1 VFASDGPLRAVQS
14 NDSIFDQYRFRE
26 DYFDPISHIRR
37 GRFYSAKDQD
47 KGNWHVQPH
56 PALPQEAADT
66 GPLGLQKTL
75 ETFRGVSIW
84 AQFFKESHVEQPL
97 VLFGRDERF
106 TIWTIISL
114 EVISTEEELIT
125 LKARRGIGVLPVIDF
140 DKIKE
145 PHAVRVREALDAF
158 VDEVHRAAPI
168 SVIDR
173 ARDAASQILL
183 AHFQSDNGPPKDLM
197 ELAKRLE
204 GEKKI
209 IAAGA
214 AKIIA
219 RLHSRGKPTERE
231 KYPEMRP
238 IREEDAQLAIQ
249 CVGTLLCE
257 LGWADWR

>member
-1 VFASDGPLRAVQS
+1 M
-14 NDSIFDQYRFRE
+14 
-26 DYFDPISHIRR
+26 
-37 GRFYSAKDQD
+37 
-47 KGNWHVQPH
+47 
-56 PALPQEAADT
+56 
-66 GPLGLQKTL
+66 
-75 ETFRGVSIW
+75 
-84 AQFFKESHVEQPL
+84 
-97 VLFGRDERF
+97 
-106 TIWTIISL
+106 
-114 EVISTEEELIT
+114 
-125 LKARRGIGVLPVIDF
+125 
-140 DKIKE
+140 
-145 PHAVRVREALDAF
+145 DAF

-183 AHFQSDNGPPKDLM
+183 AHYQSDNGPPKDLM
-197 ELAKRLE
+197 DLAKQLE
-204 GEKKI
+204 GHKKI

-231 KYPEMRP
+231 KRREMRA